1 MDEEEENITN
11 AAIQYLILHDKE
23 ELEDLMEGIKD
34 EIDAEF
40 MEIVLGIEKFL
51 EEFFV
56 DEFFVDEE
64 TIRSQINALLN

>member
-1 MDEEEENITN
+1 MTN

-40 MEIVLGIEKFL
+40 MDIVLGIKKL
-51 EEFFV
+51 LQEFFV
-56 DEFFVDEE
+56 EDF
-64 TIRSQINALLN
+64 L